1 MSTNLRGDT
10 VDLVKM
16 SMESSLRPSSVETR
30 PSPHFY
36 GNQAFDPDL
45 FAAIRDHLPASEF
58 YGGMQGRTGN
68 IRAQQARLA
77 MPLHEKT
84 LGALP
89 ESLRDFW
96 TGMAQYFRSPEFL
109 QLAFSAYL
117 PFIKTVRPDL
127 ETQQNFEIRFELL
140 RDSTAYGIGPHSD
153 SPKKIMTLL
162 FYLSAGE
169 TSDALGTSFYVPKQD
184 GFSCT
189 TGQHHQYEDFNLLK
203 TYPYAPNAVLSFLRT
218 DTSFHGVE
226 VIEEENVQRDVLR
239 WMLWKV

>member
-1 MSTNLRGDT
+1 
-10 VDLVKM
+10 
-16 SMESSLRPSSVETR
+16 MESSLRSSTVETH

-36 GNQAFDPDL
+36 GNHAFDPDL
-45 FAAIRDHLPASEF
+45 FAVIRDHLPKSEF

-77 MPLHEKT
+77 LPLHHDA
-84 LGALP
+84 LSALP
-89 ESLRDFW
+89 EPQQAFW
-96 TGMAQYFRSPEFL
+96 MGMAQYYRSSEFL
-109 QLAFSAYL
+109 QLALSSYI
-117 PFIKTVRPDL
+117 PFIKELRPDL
-127 ETQQNFEIRFELL
+127 LTQEKFEIRFELL

-169 TSDALGTSFYVPKQD
+169 TSNALGTSFYIPKQE
-184 GFSCT
+184 GFRCG
-189 TGQHHQYEDFNLLK
+189 TGQHHQYEDFNSFK

-239 WMLWKV
+239 WMLWKA